1 MGKVSGNWITG
12 VHSGR
17 ACRHDDIY
25 TKVNKKTGA
34 CYSVKLCNPNTAWSE
49 KVEAQRNSFGAISS
63 AICEWIK
70 VEKEKNSADYQ
81 KVKKNFDR
89 QVRFAT
95 LRGYMFARGMYTID
109 ESGLVTVDINANYN
123 ASAPSGGSGSS
134 QTPGSG
140 NTQTPGSG
148 SSQTPGGSGGTEDPG
163 SGGGST
169 DGSDSA
175 GGSEYE

>member
-109 ESGLVTVDINANYN
+109 ESGLVTVDINASYN
-123 ASAPSGGSGSS
+123 ASAPSGGG
-134 QTPGSG
+134 
-140 NTQTPGSG
+140 G
-148 SSQTPGGSGGTEDPG
+148 SSQTPGGSGGAEDPG
-163 SGGGST
+163 SGGSST
-169 DGSDSA
+169 GGGDSA
-175 GGSEYE
+175 GGSQYE

>member
-49 KVEAQRNSFGAISS
+49 KVEAQRISFGAISS

-134 QTPGSG
+134 QTPG
-140 NTQTPGSG
+140 
-148 SSQTPGGSGGTEDPG
+148 GSGGTEDSG

>member
-123 ASAPSGGSGSS
+123 ASAPSGGG
-134 QTPGSG
+134 
-140 NTQTPGSG
+140 G

-163 SGGGST
+163 SGGGAT

-175 GGSEYE
+175 GGSQYE

>member
-109 ESGLVTVDINANYN
+109 ESGLVTVDINASYN
-123 ASAPSGGSGSS
+123 ASAPSGDGGSS
-134 QTPGSG
+134 QIPD
-140 NTQTPGSG
+140 
-148 SSQTPGGSGGTEDPG
+148 GSGGTEDPR

-169 DGSDSA
+169 GGSDSA

>member
-123 ASAPSGGSGSS
+123 ASAPSGGG
-134 QTPGSG
+134 
-140 NTQTPGSG
+140 G

-163 SGGGST
+163 SGGGAT

>member
-109 ESGLVTVDINANYN
+109 ESGLVTVDINASYN
-123 ASAPSGGSGSS
+123 ASAPSGGG
-134 QTPGSG
+134 
-140 NTQTPGSG
+140 G
-148 SSQTPGGSGGTEDPG
+148 SSQTPGGSGGAGDSG

-169 DGSDSA
+169 GGSDSA
-175 GGSEYE
+175 GGSQYE

>member
-134 QTPGSG
+134 QTPG
-140 NTQTPGSG
+140 
-148 SSQTPGGSGGTEDPG
+148 GSGGTEDTG
-163 SGGGST
+163 SGGGAT

>member
-134 QTPGSG
+134 QTPG
-140 NTQTPGSG
+140 
-148 SSQTPGGSGGTEDPG
+148 GSGGTEDPE

-169 DGSDSA
+169 GGSDSA